1 MLKVWTEND
10 AQYVSGNKDI
20 GEREEM
26 EGREWKESRGWRDI
40 GKRDRRERK
49 VSLERRRE
57 YKERRER
64 GS

>member
-26 EGREWKESRGWRDI
+26 ERGESVMRLECGETYGREI
-40 GKRDRRERK
+40 GE
-49 VSLERRRE
+49 
-57 YKERRER
+57 KERLV
-64 GS
+64 